1 LTWIEIALVGY
12 AILGVLVVEEGIAN
26 GWPHNSMDLSLPYAK
41 LACYIVAV
49 GGFLLWPLVVWLGIR
64 GNMRKR

>member
-12 AILGVLVVEEGIAN
+12 AVLGVLVVENAIAH
-26 GWPHNSMDLSLPYAK
+26 GWPNNSMDLSLPYAK

-49 GGFLLWPLVVWLGIR
+49 VSLLLWPLVVWLGIR